1 LKKIR
6 IWFYRK
12 IMNKSRLFFS
22 FALIVF
28 LFQLAVLPQTGSEL
42 ADYVKGNYT
51 KREVYIPMRDGVRLF
66 TAVYEPKD
74 KTRKYPVLLNRT
86 PYAITP
92 YGEDKFKSALGP
104 SDLYAR
110 EGYIFVYQDVRGKW
124 MSEGEF
130 MDVRPDIENQSV
142 KDTDES
148 TDTFDTV
155 EWLLKNAAN
164 NNGRV
169 GIYGIS
175 YPGFYVS
182 AGIIDSH
189 PAIKAASPQAPVS
202 DWFHGDDFFHNGAF
216 FLPHAF
222 NFYSRFG
229 QPRSAPVTPDKANLK
244 PFKHGTS
251 DGYKYFLETMPTLAE
266 SDDLYRA
273 QVGDIPF
280 WNELMKHPNYD
291 DFWQKRNILPKLRNV
306 KAAVMTVGGLFDAE
320 DLYGAWKTYEH
331 IERQNPGIY
340 NVVVMGP
347 WAHGGWARSPGKSLG
362 NVDFGANTSEFY
374 REKLEL
380 PFFNYFLKN
389 KGDISGVKEI
399 NVFETGSNEWKFY
412 DRWKPENAEEKALYL
427 NQNSNASFSKVEPNQ
442 TESHPISDSYASNPA
457 KPVPYTNDITIGMK
471 REYMTDDQRF
481 AARRN
486 DVLVYQTEILTED
499 VTILGEIKPELYVS
513 VNHPTERL
521 LDADFIVK
529 LIDVLPDD
537 VSQTNPLY
545 KEKPAL
551 GGYQM
556 LVRGEPMRAR
566 FRNGFERPEAME
578 AGKIYEVGF
587 TMPAANHTFKKGHR
601 IMIQI
606 QSTWF
611 PLVDRNPQKFVP
623 NIFEAKKSDF
633 IATTNAVY
641 LSGVYHSNVKLPVLK
656 NKGLASGFSFSGI
669 FGHLYGL
676 LP

>member
-1 LKKIR
+1 MTQK
-6 IWFYRK
+6 
-12 IMNKSRLFFS
+12 RLFLLLI
-22 FALIVF
+22 FAVF
-28 LFQLAVLPQTGSEL
+28 LCQISVFAQEENL
-42 ADYVKGNYT
+42 ADYIGANYT

-66 TAVYEPKD
+66 TSIYEPKA
-74 KTRKYPVLLNRT
+74 KTEKYPVLLKRT
-86 PYAITP
+86 PYNISP
-92 YGEDKFKSALGP
+92 YGEDKFLNTLGP

-124 MSEGEF
+124 MSEGTFE
-130 MDVRPDIENQSV
+130 DVRPDIENRTN
-142 KDTDES
+142 KDIDES
-148 TDTFDTV
+148 TDTYDTV
-155 EWLLKNAAN
+155 EWLIENVAG

-175 YPGFYVS
+175 YPGFYTS

-222 NFYSRFG
+222 NFYSGFG
-229 QPRSAPVTPDKANLK
+229 QPRPKPVTPEQAVRKT
-244 PFKHGTS
+244 FKHGTT
-251 DGYKYFLETMPTLAE
+251 DGYKYFLEKMGTLAN

-273 QVGDIPF
+273 QVGDIRF

-291 DFWQKRNILPKLRNV
+291 DFWKARNVLPKLRNI

-347 WAHGGWARSPGKSLG
+347 WSHGGWARSPGKTIG

-380 PFFNYFLKN
+380 PFFNYFLKD
-389 KGDISGVKEI
+389 KGDISAIKEI

-412 DRWKPENAEEKALYL
+412 DRWQPKNTEEKTLYL
-427 NQNSNASFSKVEPNQ
+427 NSDGNASFLKEVLKSREPNPNTQ
-442 TESHPISDSYASNPA
+442 DSFVSNPA
-457 KPVPYTNDITIGMK
+457 KPVPYINGIAIGMT

-481 AARRN
+481 ASRRN
-486 DVLVYQTEILTED
+486 DVLVYQTEVLAED
-499 VTILGEIKPELYVS
+499 VTVAGEIEPELYVS
-513 VNHPTERL
+513 VNHPAEKQ
-521 LDADFIVK
+521 LDADFVVK
-529 LIDVLPDD
+529 LIDVFPDD
-537 VSQTNPLY
+537 IAETNPLY
-545 KEKPAL
+545 KEKPTM

-566 FRNGFERPEAME
+566 FRNGFEKPEPME
-578 AGKIYEVGF
+578 AGRVYKVAF
-587 TMPAANHTFKKGHR
+587 TMPAVSHAFKKGHR
-601 IMIQI
+601 IMVQI
-606 QSTWF
+606 QSSWF

-623 NIFEAKKSDF
+623 NIFEAKNSDF
-633 IATTNAVY
+633 IAATNTIY
-641 LSGVYHSNVKLPVLK
+641 RSETHRSNIKFPVLK
-656 NKGLASGFSFSGI
+656 NEPVRAN
-669 FGHLYGL
+669 L
-676 LP
+676 LIENFLPYRNLFCVF